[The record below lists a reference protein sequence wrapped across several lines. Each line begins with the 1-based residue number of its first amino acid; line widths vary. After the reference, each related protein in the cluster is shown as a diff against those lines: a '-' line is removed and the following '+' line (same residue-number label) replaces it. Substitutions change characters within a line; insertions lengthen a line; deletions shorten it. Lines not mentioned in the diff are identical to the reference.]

1 MPNEYET
8 ASRKLI
14 QTALK
19 DPLARIPDHFK
30 SAYYS
35 HQKQLTLKYLLQ
47 VNLVAQLAY
56 MLYTIAD
63 WLVLTDVRPLVLL
76 SKLGYTLCMTLLT
89 LWIYRQNPNTHR
101 FDLLLPI
108 SIVGATALWFFNLNQ
123 SDSPYIVIYQYASLV
138 FIVLANLGVQIR
150 FRPSL
155 VTSTLITVI
164 ILIGVYYNT
173 QHDPY
178 QLILFSLIYFPVLVF
193 SLYISWHTTLKS
205 RMVFLHQTLDEFNRK
220 IFEKMAHTDALTGL
234 NNRRSFERLA
244 NLHLQQN
251 IIQPIPITLLIFDV
265 DHFKYI
271 NDRYGHDVGDQVL
284 QKIAQIA
291 DQHTRAGDLLARFG
305 GEEFTILLPNT
316 CLDDAYCIAERLR
329 ISIQDMQLALEEE
342 NINVQCTISIGLA
355 EIKPETRRLKKAFR
369 HADLALYQAKAKG
382 RNQTCTTS
390 STKIA

>member
-1 MPNEYET
+1 M
-8 ASRKLI
+8 
-14 QTALK
+14 
-19 DPLARIPDHFK
+19 
-30 SAYYS
+30 
-35 HQKQLTLKYLLQ
+35 
-47 VNLVAQLAY
+47 
-56 MLYTIAD
+56 
-63 WLVLTDVRPLVLL
+63 
-76 SKLGYTLCMTLLT
+76 
-89 LWIYRQNPNTHR
+89 
-101 FDLLLPI
+101 
-108 SIVGATALWFFNLNQ
+108 
-123 SDSPYIVIYQYASLV
+123 

-155 VTSTLITVI
+155 VTSTFITVI

-244 NLHLQQN
+244 DLHLQQN

-329 ISIQDMQLALEEE
+329 ISIQDMQLILEEE

>member
-14 QTALK
+14 QAALK
-19 DPLARIPDHFK
+19 DPLARIPDRFK

-63 WLVLTDVRPLVLL
+63 WMVLTDVRPLVLV
-76 SKLGYTLCMTLLT
+76 SKLSYTLCMTLIT
-89 LWIYRQNPNTHR
+89 LWIYRQNPHAHR

-108 SIVGATALWFFNLNQ
+108 TIIGATALWFFNLNQ
-123 SDSPYIVIYQYASLV
+123 SNNSYTVIYQYASLV
-138 FIVLANLGVQIR
+138 FIVLANLGIQIR

-155 VTSTLITVI
+155 ITSTCITLVI
-164 ILIGVYYNT
+164 LTGVHYNT

-178 QLILFSLIYFPVLVF
+178 QMMLFCLIYFPVLAF

-244 NLHLQQN
+244 DLHIQQN

-265 DHFKYI
+265 DHFKQI
-271 NDRYGHDVGDQVL
+271 NDQYGHDVGDQVL
-284 QKIAQIA
+284 QRIAQIA

-316 CLDDAYCIAERLR
+316 RLDDAYCIAERLR
-329 ISIQDMQLALEEE
+329 LSIQEMQLALEEE
-342 NINVQCTISIGLA
+342 HMKVQCTISIGLA
-355 EIKPETRRLKKAFR
+355 EIKPETRRLKHAFR
-369 HADLALYQAKAKG
+369 HADLALYQAKAMG
-382 RNQTCTTS
+382 RNQTCTTPS
-390 STKIA
+390 IKIA